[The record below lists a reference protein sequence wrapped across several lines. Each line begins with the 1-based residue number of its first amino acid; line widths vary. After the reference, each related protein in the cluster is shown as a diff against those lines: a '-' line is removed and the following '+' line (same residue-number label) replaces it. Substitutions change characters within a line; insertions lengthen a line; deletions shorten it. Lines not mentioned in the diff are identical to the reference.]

1 VSLPKN
7 PEKWHWRKRF
17 LMPKAYLY
25 KLHVLLGYN
34 AREISAIHKNNLGVS
49 VSERTV
55 RGYLHK
61 YGIYESRE
69 KFEKA
74 KKKKIRGPRS
84 KGVAYLNHRLFIK
97 REVKTYLDS
106 LNKWYR
112 REVLNKFFRSV
123 VKRGHLTE
131 SEERTIRFIIKNYEV
146 SSTVID
152 LVIPN
157 RQVMIDWPKIE
168 EARKEMGVSRY
179 AFCKKTGL
187 DIPTYRMVQKKGMK
201 KKGFRKTVL
210 KISSAFRINPSEISR
225 EITE

>member
-1 VSLPKN
+1 M
-7 PEKWHWRKRF
+7 
-17 LMPKAYLY
+17 MPKAYLY

-34 AREISAIHKNNLGVS
+34 AREISAIHKNKLGVS

-55 RGYLHK
+55 RDYLHK

-69 KFEKA
+69 KVEKA
-74 KKKKIRGPRS
+74 KKKKTRGPRS

-97 REVKTYLDS
+97 RGVKVYLDS

-123 VKRGHLTE
+123 AKRGHLTE
-131 SEERTIRFIIKNYEV
+131 SEERTIRFIIKNYEM

-157 RQVMIDWPKIE
+157 RHVVIDWPRIE
-168 EARKEMGVSRY
+168 EIRKGLGVSRY

-187 DIPTYRMVQKKGMK
+187 DIPTYRVVQKEGK
-201 KKGFRKTVL
+201 KKRGFRKTVL
-210 KISSAFRINPSEISR
+210 KVSSAFRVNPSEISK